1 VIAATGVVGVTLSTM
16 SLSIA
21 SYRSSGSSS
30 RRLRRILRSQ
40 EHDSV
45 ENQTAEAHNLDSRS
59 RVHSHDF
66 SNCEKPD
73 SATKPPSVKSKRF
86 QKESDSESPVM
97 IFFRILFER
106 CFTKRRKRR
115 SRGMAT
121 RKMKNNNYQT
131 RDDFDKKAV
140 TGSGTSRSSTY
151 SAIPTNEHEMF
162 SMLHSKRH
170 HRTPSGCSTQSPTHT
185 HRRNNSGVTTA
196 LPPALLVIEQPLY
209 HSKEHQQ
216 IFLS

>member
-1 VIAATGVVGVTLSTM
+1 M

-45 ENQTAEAHNLDSRS
+45 ENQTVEAHNLDSRP
-59 RVHSHDF
+59 RVHSHDY

-73 SATKPPSVKSKRF
+73 SIKSASATKPPSVKSERF
-86 QKESDSESPVM
+86 QKESDSESPMMV
-97 IFFRILFER
+97 FFRILFER

-131 RDDFDKKAV
+131 RDDFEKKTV
-140 TGSGTSRSSTY
+140 TGSGTSRSSAY
-151 SAIPTNEHEMF
+151 SSIPTNEHEMF

-185 HRRNNSGVTTA
+185 HRRNNSGITTT
-196 LPPALLVIEQPLY
+196 LPPALLVIEQPLH
-209 HSKEHQQ
+209 HSKQHRQ

>member
-1 VIAATGVVGVTLSTM
+1 M

-30 RRLRRILRSQ
+30 RGLRRILRSQ
-40 EHDSV
+40 EQDSV
-45 ENQTAEAHNLDSRS
+45 ENQTAEVHNLDNRS
-59 RVHSHDF
+59 RVYSHDYSHCDKSA
-66 SNCEKPD
+66 SNKSA

-97 IFFRILFER
+97 IFFRVLFER

-115 SRGMAT
+115 SRGMTT

-131 RDDFDKKAV
+131 RDDFEKKTV
-140 TGSGTSRSSTY
+140 TGSSTSRSTAY
-151 SAIPTNEHEMF
+151 SSIPTNEHEMF

-185 HRRNNSGVTTA
+185 HRRNNSGITTM
-196 LPPALLVIEQPLY
+196 LPPALLVIEQPLH
-209 HSKEHQQ
+209 HSKEHHQV
-216 IFLS
+216 FLS